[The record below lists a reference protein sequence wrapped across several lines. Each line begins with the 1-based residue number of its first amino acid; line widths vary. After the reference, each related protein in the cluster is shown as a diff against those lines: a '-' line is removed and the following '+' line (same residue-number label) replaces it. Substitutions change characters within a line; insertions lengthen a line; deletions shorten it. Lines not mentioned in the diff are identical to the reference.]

1 MAILLRYTGRLPS
14 KGINMSGK
22 DSIFGLKLLCGAT
35 IAVGL
40 IGLVLSAIFGQ
51 TLTFM
56 GTTFP
61 ASFVAF
67 VLIGLGVSKWRKIPQ
82 LEKELAE
89 QSRLN

>member
-1 MAILLRYTGRLPS
+1 
-14 KGINMSGK
+14 MSGK
-22 DSIFGLKLLCGAT
+22 GSIFGLKILSGAT

-40 IGLVLSAIFGQ
+40 IGLILSAVFSQ
-51 TLTFM
+51 TLTFL

-82 LEKELAE
+82 LEKELAKE
-89 QSRLN
+89 SRIN